1 MKCIC
6 QGWGHESER
15 HGVCFQKGSGWSW
28 LVILSE
34 ICHNFFVNILLYSLF
49 WIKDNTTENVRLV
62 VKLLLYSIQDFIC
75 PSRQIDMPSGL
86 EFQYFEIQKTFVSV
100 SYMFYPW
107 WYVSCACHI
116 PSPVLVRL
124 QPLNILSA
132 LWSELNRWDGSHLD
146 PNIE

>member
-1 MKCIC
+1 MYLSRMGSWIWMAWILFSRRLLVKLIGNFCLRFAMIIC
-6 QGWGHESER
+6 QY
-15 HGVCFQKGSGWSW
+15 FP
-28 LVILSE
+28 
-34 ICHNFFVNILLYSLF
+34 YSLF
-49 WIKDNTTENVRLV
+49 SIKDNTTENVRLV
-62 VKLLLYSIQDFIC
+62 VELLLYSIQDFIC

-107 WYVSCACHI
+107 WYVSRACHI

-124 QPLNILSA
+124 QPLNTLSA
-132 LWSELNRWDGSHLD
+132 LWSELNWWDGSHLD